1 LAERG
6 LLDLKSMIGV
16 RMGPDKMREAV
27 QVAADRSAISSVI
40 VA

>member
-1 LAERG
+1 
-6 LLDLKSMIGV
+6 MIGV
-16 RMGPDKMREAV
+16 TMTPDKFKDAL